1 MPSLSLVRL
10 LLHGIGLRGKEAD
23 SVEVQPGTKLSTLD
37 EVFDFVDC
45 ATDEPVHF
53 NIESKVNPV
62 QKNET
67 RSAAEFVAAMGA
79 IFTARGDEFVNRIT
93 HQSFAVGPSSP
104 LKITSDGCS
113 GKQSSSPSQISQ
125 LFELPPCAILPPVSS
140 TSFSSYTT

>member
-1 MPSLSLVRL
+1 MPFLSPVRP
-10 LLHGIGLRGKEAD
+10 LLHILACETRDCAD
-23 SVEVQPGTKLSTLD
+23 SIEVQPGTKLSTLD

-93 HQSFAVGPSSP
+93 HQSFAVSLSSYHR
-104 LKITSDGCS
+104 ITSLMGIVGS
-113 GKQSSSPSQISQ
+113 NHHLQI
-125 LFELPPCAILPPVSS
+125 
-140 TSFSSYTT
+140 